1 MKNAIF
7 GRYQFNYLFRDETN
21 ELRTGVQIVECTN
34 LSLAK
39 KEAKKICKE
48 YDYRLL
54 DVIDLA
60 KLNLYPN

>member
-1 MKNAIF
+1 MEK
-7 GRYQFNYLFRDETN
+7 YQFNYLFRDENN
-21 ELRTGVQIVECTN
+21 ELKTGVQIVECAN
-34 LSLAK
+34 LILAK

-48 YDYRLL
+48 YGYRLL